1 MNKTDKLLE
10 SLNVF
15 IQKAEENQYKQLGE
29 MVPDFPGKSNIPN
42 MWRNMKKALPDCSD
56 ASIRSF

>member
-15 IQKAEENQYKQLGE
+15 IQKAEENQYKQLGRWYLT
-29 MVPDFPGKSNIPN
+29 FLANLISPN